1 MNSLAIENN
10 AVKHE
15 IRIVGG
21 ADGRFVTHEGDSVQ
35 PCGGQAYPF
44 LLGFGQWE
52 IRTRSVNAAEVSA
65 DELYPSLRMVREG
78 KVADILIPTERR
90 IKRLADI
97 PSLYGECFAFGLP
110 TADFLAQVGL
120 DVSLERGTAVVSKRL
135 ARLFSPYR
143 FWSLY
148 QADEVNIV
156 HSERLDSNLWDGCG
170 LMSRA
175 FFERFTMHALVN
187 VPEQPHERYRRE
199 LQKAQRFEITLMH
212 ADGQEKGD
220 VIVVDEMPAFA
231 EGADFLFP
239 AGSTK
244 TEVLFTK
251 GIFVGIKQPRK
262 AKTHMRLDIQSLIN
276 HHAFF
281 GNERLL
287 RWLEQDSAAFL
298 TSIQNGERDYLL
310 QRLLGV
316 DSADSLFKLRDWW
329 LGDYFISGGKAMWFG
344 GIVQALG
351 RQRLRVLAMQTQG
364 KYRFPIPGLRLYIMP
379 AAVGGCEVGHG
390 EVQVDLARASVFVND
405 DDWLDYIVSV
415 LGGCDGDDAVWCFPF
430 TDLVDEIDPLAGE
443 VSQTRKL
450 LIWRSPNQ
458 AGEWITLRPSADSDV
473 VESDW
478 PLLDSTKLSPRIDTV
493 TDIAFGSLPV
503 PERVHRPTQLAIQ
516 TLPQLRQMA
525 KRLGL
530 RGYSKLRKG
539 ELITKIVRTENAYT
553 VGKMTPAIAQAQQ
566 NVGVLGTYVNV
577 LMVCQAIFGR
587 IPRTLPAPLED
598 VIDGSVKDGRDLTA
612 VKMWCER
619 AVGQL
624 VRQHHPVPDALVGR
638 VQGLTK
644 ATLKRAESHWLN
656 DLLAAAR
663 DHLDEVQQAVDA
675 LTLQC
680 CPPKTIFEVGAAWQE
695 QAVSVHTAYSRTIGK
710 AIGQQ
715 TLNGKTYREAFE
727 ATIGA
732 LSHWP
737 EHEPELLAGLASLIY
752 MGGLLTPTSDDVL
765 WQTSTDPTVVDMPKR
780 FLDSL
785 RQLGVLGEPTW
796 TDSGA
801 VLYWQDEATTTPLI
815 PLSVNGVWFNY
826 ARCQNAAYAKMC
838 DVPKQVAKTIKRKLM
853 RLAPKMIGRTLSVQA
868 DAGRIVVRTEHDNLF
883 GYVKQGQGHL
893 LQDVERIVIRHLT
906 VTNDGNVQAIVE
918 PENT

>member
-21 ADGRFVTHEGDSVQ
+21 ADGRFVTREGDKTQ

-44 LLGFGQWE
+44 LLGFDQWE
-52 IRTRSVNAAEVSA
+52 IRTRSVQSP
-65 DELYPSLRMVREG
+65 ELSVTDIYPSLRMVREG
-78 KVADILIPTERR
+78 KVADILIPTDDR
-90 IKRLADI
+90 ISRLADI
-97 PSLYGECFAFGLP
+97 PGLYGECFTFGLP

-120 DVSLERGTAVVSKRL
+120 DVSLERGAAVVSKRL

-143 FWSLY
+143 FWSFY
-148 QADEVNIV
+148 QDEEVNIC
-156 HSERLDSNLWDGCG
+156 HSERLDPKLWDGCG

-187 VPEQPHERYRRE
+187 VPEQSHERYRRE
-199 LQKAQRFEITLMH
+199 MQKAQRFEITLMH
-212 ADGQEKGD
+212 VDGQEKGD
-220 VIVVDEMPAFA
+220 VLVVDEMPEFA
-231 EGADFLFP
+231 EGSDFLFP
-239 AGSTK
+239 VDSTK

-276 HHAFF
+276 HHEFF

-287 RWLEQDSAAFL
+287 HWLEQDSAAFL
-298 TSIQNGERDYLL
+298 ASVQNGERDYLL

-316 DSADSLFKLRDWW
+316 DSADSLSELRDWW

-351 RQRLRVLAMQTQG
+351 RQRLRVLEMQTQG
-364 KYRFPIPGLRLYIMP
+364 KHRFPIPGLRLYIMP
-379 AAVGGCEVGHG
+379 AAVGGCEVGRG
-390 EVQVDLARASVFVND
+390 EVQIDLARASAFVND
-405 DDWLDYIVSV
+405 DNWLDYIVSV

-430 TDLVDEIDPLAGE
+430 TDAVDEIDPMTGE

-458 AGEWITLRPSADSDV
+458 AGEWITLRPTVDSDV
-473 VESDW
+473 VVSDW
-478 PLLDSTKLSPRIDTV
+478 PLLNSAKLSPRIDTV

-503 PERVHRPTQLAIQ
+503 PEKVQRPTELVVQ
-516 TLPQLRQMA
+516 TLPQLRRMA

-539 ELITKIVRTENAYT
+539 DLIAQIVRTENVYT

-587 IPRTLPAPLED
+587 IPRALPAPLED
-598 VIDGSVKDGRDLTA
+598 VIDGSVKDGRNLTA
-612 VKMWCER
+612 VKTWCER
-619 AVGQL
+619 AVSQL
-624 VRQHHPVPDALVGR
+624 VRQRHPVPHALVGR

-644 ATLKRAESHWLN
+644 ATLTRVESHWLD
-656 DLLAAAR
+656 DLLAVAR
-663 DHLDEVQQAVDA
+663 DHLDEVQQAIDA

-680 CPPKTIFEVGAAWQE
+680 CPPKAIFEVGATWQE
-695 QAVSVHTAYSRTIGK
+695 QAVSVHTAYSRIVGK

-715 TLNGKTYREAFE
+715 TLNGKTYHEAFE
-727 ATIGA
+727 ATIDA
-732 LSHWP
+732 LSRWP
-737 EHEPELLAGLASLIY
+737 EHEPELLAGLASLVY

-765 WQTSTDPTVVDMPKR
+765 WQTSADPTGVDLPQR
-780 FLDSL
+780 FLASL
-785 RQLGVLGEPTW
+785 RQHGVLGEPTW
-796 TDSGA
+796 TNSGA
-801 VLYWQDEATTTPLI
+801 VLYWQDKASSTSLV

-826 ARCQNAAYAKMC
+826 ARCQNVAYAKMC
-838 DVPKQVAKTIKRKLM
+838 DVPKQVAKMIKRKLVQI
-853 RLAPKMIGRTLSVQA
+853 APKMVGRTLSVQTV
-868 DAGRIVVRTEHDNLF
+868 DGRIVVRTEHNNLF
-883 GYVKQGQGHL
+883 GYVKRGQEQLINGFET
-893 LQDVERIVIRHLT
+893 VVIRHLT
-906 VTNDGNVQAIVE
+906 VTTDGNVNAIVE
-918 PENT
+918 SV